1 MAKIQLGASLIV
13 DADKANAKLE
23 YEFIPDINVPAG
35 PKGKMVKNKEL
46 GKDNGVWL
54 LKKHLTAG
62 DKARLNMRMNAD
74 GTLSMPM
81 TEVWKAS
88 VLEIHGLYNGDE
100 ELGPLDIIN
109 AVGSVLADAL
119 IVQNYHDS
127 MSNAKLSED
136 ERKN

>member
-1 MAKIQLGASLIV
+1 MAKIQLGAKMIV
-13 DADKANAKLE
+13 DADKANAGLQ
-23 YEFIPDINVPAG
+23 YDFIPDVSIPVG
-35 PKGKMVKNKEL
+35 PKGKMTKNTEL
-46 GKDNGVWL
+46 GKDNGIWL

-62 DKARLNMRMNAD
+62 DKSRLNMRMNAD

-88 VLEIHGLYNGDE
+88 VLEVHGIYNGDD

-127 MSNAKLSED
+127 MSNSKLTED

>member
-1 MAKIQLGASLIV
+1 MAKIQLGAKMIV
-13 DADKANAKLE
+13 DADKANASLQ
-23 YEFIPDINVPAG
+23 YEFIPDVNIPVG
-35 PKGKMVKNKEL
+35 PKAKMTKNTEL
-46 GKDNGVWL
+46 GKDNGIWL

-62 DKARLNMRMNAD
+62 DKSRLNMRMNAD

-88 VLEIHGLYNGDE
+88 VLEVHGVYNGDD
-100 ELGPLDIIN
+100 ELEPLDIIN

-127 MSNAKLSED
+127 MSNSKLTED